1 MTLIKNFERFV
12 NENLSQKFKVFEDL
26 SIQDETAY
34 PKGYIEPTAF
44 DTWIT
49 TPGAAQFRAFANL
62 MAGLSTSTTDLAN
75 NENQAAIV
83 FALLKRGQATK
94 KGFLGIG
101 VVDNKDI
108 AAKGLEQLKNGS
120 IILSMTQGTV
130 DYIPDPK
137 ESTRNGVSC
146 MKTAGRA
153 PDGATILTDAKY
165 NQSWSKAYNVCNF
178 VSEWNTAAFAKGQ
191 AQIVLSEPG
200 RMREDGY
207 IDLVSAPNKVD
218 NTTLYLYSTKIKGTE
233 VASKQVTDTEVGGEP
248 ASTGKYGAEFAA
260 GSAEINPAVQAEVDK
275 AADFVISKFP
285 AGKVPD
291 KFQLTSGASTEWNK
305 KNYPQTSG
313 SGAVANPVSDEQ
325 KNQDLAYRRG
335 VAFAN
340 ALNAKLKEKGHP
352 GIDGYLVN
360 WAIGRSGQQANPAD
374 RFIDLEVQKNAAA
387 PVKQASVAVST
398 TGSKAA
404 ISGASKAQIFEFK
417 LTMTA
422 KNAPAAP
429 AEGGAAP
436 AAPAE
441 GGAAPAAPA
450 QQ

>member
-1 MTLIKNFERFV
+1 
-12 NENLSQKFKVFEDL
+12 
-26 SIQDETAY
+26 
-34 PKGYIEPTAF
+34 
-44 DTWIT
+44 
-49 TPGAAQFRAFANL
+49 
-62 MAGLSTSTTDLAN
+62 
-75 NENQAAIV
+75 
-83 FALLKRGQATK
+83 
-94 KGFLGIG
+94 
-101 VVDNKDI
+101 
-108 AAKGLEQLKNGS
+108 
-120 IILSMTQGTV
+120 
-130 DYIPDPK
+130 
-137 ESTRNGVSC
+137 
-146 MKTAGRA
+146 MKTAGHMNGNA
-153 PDGATILTDAKY
+153 SLMTDAKY

-178 VSEWNTAAFAKGQ
+178 VSEWNTAAFANGQ
-191 AQIVLSEPG
+191 AQIVLSETG

-233 VASKQVTDTEVGGEP
+233 VASKQVTNTEVGGEP
-248 ASTGKYGAEFAA
+248 ASTGKYGAEFVA
-260 GSAEINPAVQAEVDK
+260 GSADIKPGDKVAAEVDK

-305 KNYPQTSG
+305 VNYPQTSG
-313 SGAVANPVSDEQ
+313 TGPVANPTTDEK

-340 ALNAKLKEKGHP
+340 ALNTKLKEKGHP
-352 GIDGYLVN
+352 GIDGYIVN

-398 TGSKAA
+398 TGSKDA

-417 LTMTA
+417 LTIAA

-436 AAPAE
+436 AAPA
-441 GGAAPAAPA
+441 

>member
-12 NENLSQKFKVFEDL
+12 NENLSQKFQIFEDL
-26 SIQDETAY
+26 TIQGETAY

-49 TPGAAQFRAFANL
+49 TPGAAQFKAFANL
-62 MAGLSTSTTDLAN
+62 MAGLSSTELAN
-75 NENQAAIV
+75 KENQAAIV
-83 FALLKRGQATK
+83 FALLKRGQSTK

-137 ESTRNGVSC
+137 ASTQQGVSC

-153 PDGATILTDAKY
+153 SDSATILTDAKF

-178 VSEWNTAAFAKGQ
+178 VSEWNTAAFANGQ

-207 IDLVSAPNKVD
+207 MDLVSAPNKVD

-233 VASKQVTDTEVGGEP
+233 VASKQVTNTEVGGEP
-248 ASTGKYGAEFAA
+248 ASTGKYGAEFVA
-260 GSAEINPAVQAEVDK
+260 GSAEINSAVQAEVDK

-291 KFQLTSGASTEWNK
+291 KFQLTSGASTEWGK
-305 KNYPQTSG
+305 PAVNYPQTSG
-313 SGAVANPVSDEQ
+313 SGAVANPTTDEK

-352 GIDGYLVN
+352 GIDGYIVN

-398 TGSKAA
+398 TGSKDA

-417 LTMTA
+417 LTMAA

-436 AAPAE
+436 AAPA
-441 GGAAPAAPA
+441 